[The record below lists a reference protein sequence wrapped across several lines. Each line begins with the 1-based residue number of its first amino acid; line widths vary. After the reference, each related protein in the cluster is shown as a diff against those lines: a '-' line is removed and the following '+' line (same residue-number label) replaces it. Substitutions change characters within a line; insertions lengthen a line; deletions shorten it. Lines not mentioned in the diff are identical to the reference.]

1 MSLPRLLGIGQ
12 EEWTAFEEG
21 RLLSPSLLLKLL
33 THRYRKQKQIQVNP
47 VLRRIEVDDTVKVPL
62 PPLLAPDSVLVYEL
76 SVIVYI
82 LKDST
87 STSIGLLIRG
97 KAYPFVLYV
106 GAPSLVDELADDNE
120 VEYRVN
126 DAKGS
131 EYFIFDFLSVYT
143 GIEEKR
149 LATSEPRELAAA
161 MIDEL
166 GRPRHFRESLI
177 TLYKEIDQLLTSGG
191 DDDISRKVETKKRAF
206 YQIVVQTV
214 QIADAGN
221 IAPTNDFLIIPE
233 SQRPDP
239 IALDAARSDVLFKEI
254 LPLVEFMW
262 LVVTTTPSTQKAT
275 LVIRGRKYTVS
286 QVKLHLFFLTRRIL
300 SHVDRL
306 NAKSIIIND
315 VMAHQLGFTQREYER
330 LTSQDSSFISYNVM
344 AHFFRDKLLLV
355 GGLRRLLQLK
365 RQEELMLWV
374 TGDEKESNLVTL
386 YRPEKMRPYQQS
398 IYVHGQLLA
407 TTDVQKTL
415 QEANIRPFKQQI
427 DMTDTENMDAPHY
440 STWYI
445 ALLIQ
450 RLSSVPL
457 PPPQIREILLATQ
470 SRQVIEVQQGILM
483 RVQRDIL
490 SLVLTE
496 PRAIPPPKVE
506 RHIVQSKLSNLLE
519 LRDTGKFVNDAVISD
534 IVKTMRINPRFYVF
548 DPLFWSRTVRTGLV
562 KNVLGKFMDPTI
574 EVLLVPINENNAH
587 WSLGIIDLRLGVV
600 SLYTSVKNRNYFKEF
615 VSTMRALLAIQ
626 TPGVKYQF
634 IELTGQE
641 CQPSDSLDC
650 SIYVLNKIS
659 QLCVL
664 PDKRVFYTRKS
675 VAAHIEEGLFKQAK
689 DGAWYNF
696 SADLLD
702 FMQKYERQSEYS
714 ARRKEY
720 TTQLI
725 HLLLV
730 SYEPKGIKD
739 LFNDLFTNGKLVK
752 SNPKEI
758 EAQFKARLGPEKNI
772 DVFT

>member
-21 RLLSPSLLLKLL
+21 RLLSPNLLLKLL
-33 THRYRKQKQIQVNP
+33 IHRYRKQKQIQVNP
-47 VLRRIEVDDTVKVPL
+47 VLRRIEVGDTVKVPL

-82 LKDST
+82 LKN
-87 STSIGLLIRG
+87 STSIGLLVHG

-106 GAPSLVDELADDNE
+106 GAASLVDELSDDNKI
-120 VEYRVN
+120 EYRVN
-126 DAKGS
+126 GVKGS
-131 EYFIFDFLSVYT
+131 EYFVFDFLSVYT

-177 TLYKEIDQLLTSGG
+177 MLYKEIDQLLTGG
-191 DDDISRKVETKKRAF
+191 GGDISRKVETKKRAF

-214 QIADAGN
+214 QIADADN
-221 IAPTNDFLIIPE
+221 TDFLIIPE
-233 SQRPDP
+233 PQRPDD
-239 IALDAARSDVLFKEI
+239 IALDATRGDVLFKEI
-254 LPLVEFMW
+254 LPLVEFLW
-262 LVVTTTPSTQKAT
+262 LVVATTPSPQQAT
-275 LVIRGRKYTVS
+275 LVIRGREYTVA
-286 QVKLHLFFLTRRIL
+286 QVKLHLFFLAKRIL

-306 NAKSIIIND
+306 NAKSIIINE
-315 VMAHQLGFTQREYER
+315 VMAHQLGFTQRDYER

-374 TGDEKESNLVTL
+374 TEDEEESNLVTL

-398 IYVHGQLLA
+398 IYVHSQLLA

-450 RLSSVPL
+450 RLSSEPL
-457 PPPQIREILLATQ
+457 PPQIREILLTTQ
-470 SRQVIEVQQGILM
+470 SRQVVEVQQGILM

-496 PRAIPPPKVE
+496 PRAIPVPKVE
-506 RHIVQSKLSNLLE
+506 RRIVQSKVSNLLE
-519 LRDTGKFVNDAVISD
+519 LQDTGKFVNDAVIID
-534 IVKTMRINPRFYVF
+534 IVKTMHIHPRFYVF
-548 DPLFWSRTVRTGLV
+548 DPLFWSRTVLTGLV
-562 KNVLGKFMDPTI
+562 KEVLSKFKDPTI
-574 EVLLVPINENNAH
+574 EVLLVPINENNMH
-587 WSLGIIDLRLGVV
+587 WSLGIIDMRLGVV
-600 SLYTSVKNRNYFKEF
+600 SFYTSVKNRGYFKVFMPKMKEF
-615 VSTMRALLAIQ
+615 LKMQ
-626 TPGVKYQF
+626 TPGMEYQF
-634 IELTGQE
+634 LELTGQE

-675 VAAHIEEGLFKQAK
+675 VATYIKEGLIKQAK
-689 DGAWYNF
+689 DGVWYNF
-696 SADLLD
+696 STDLLD
-702 FMQKYERQSEYS
+702 FVQKYEKRSEYM
-714 ARRKEY
+714 K
-720 TTQLI
+720 QLTL
-725 HLLLV
+725 LLLV
-730 SYEPKGIKD
+730 SYRSQEVTD
-739 LFNDLFTNGKLVK
+739 LFGDLFTNGKLVK

>member
-1 MSLPRLLGIGQ
+1 MSLPTLLGIGK

-33 THRYRKQKQIQVNP
+33 TYRYRKQKQIQVNQ

-62 PPLLAPDSVLVYEL
+62 PPLLAPESVLVYEL
-76 SVIVYI
+76 SVIVY
-82 LKDST
+82 T
-87 STSIGLLIRG
+87 TSIGLLIRG
-97 KAYPFVLYV
+97 KAYPFILYV
-106 GAPSLVDELADDNE
+106 GAPSLVDEFADDNE

-126 DAKGS
+126 VKGS
-131 EYFIFDFLSVYT
+131 EYFIFDFLGVYT

-149 LATSEPRELAAA
+149 LATSEPKELAAA

-166 GRPRHFRESLI
+166 SRPRYFRESLI

-191 DDDISRKVETKKRAF
+191 GGDDISRKVETKKRAF
-206 YQIVVQTV
+206 YQIVVQTI
-214 QIADAGN
+214 QIADADN
-221 IAPTNDFLIIPE
+221 TAPTNDFLIIPE
-233 SQRPDP
+233 PQRPDD

-262 LVVTTTPSTQKAT
+262 LVVATTPSPQQAT
-275 LVIRGRKYTVS
+275 LVIRGRAYTAA
-286 QVKLHLFFLTRRIL
+286 QVQVHLFFLAKRIL

-306 NAKSIIIND
+306 NAKSITINE

-330 LTSQDSSFISYNVM
+330 LTSQDASFISYNVM

-365 RQEELMLWV
+365 RQGELMLWV
-374 TGDEKESNLVTL
+374 TGDEEESNLVTL

-398 IYVHGQLLA
+398 IYVHSQLLA

-450 RLSSVPL
+450 RLSSELP
-457 PPPQIREILLATQ
+457 PPPQIREILLTTQ

-483 RVQRDIL
+483 RIQQDIL

-496 PRAIPPPKVE
+496 PRAIPVPKVE
-506 RHIVQSKLSNLLE
+506 RYIVQSKLSNLLE

-574 EVLLVPINENNAH
+574 EVLLVPINENNTH

-600 SLYTSVKNRNYFKEF
+600 SFYTSVKNRNYFKEF
-615 VSTMRALLAIQ
+615 VSTMTALLVIQ

-675 VAAHIEEGLFKQAK
+675 VAVHIEEGLLKQAK
-689 DGAWYNF
+689 DGVWYNF

-702 FMQKYERQSEYS
+702 FMQKYPL
-714 ARRKEY
+714 RRKEY
-720 TTQLI
+720 NRELI
-725 HLLLV
+725 LLLLAF
-730 SYEPKGIKD
+730 YEEKKITD
-739 LFNDLFTNGKLVK
+739 LFLDLFTQGKLVK
-752 SNPKEI
+752 SKSTEI